1 MVTAGVGGKVGA
13 GARTVVTPGLVG
25 RVVKFVTLFLGLVG
39 FFALAALA
47 GLAGLAILVV
57 FLVGAFLST
66 FFGGGGFGF

>member
-13 GARTVVTPGLVG
+13 GTGTVVIPGLVG
-25 RVVKFVTLFLGLVG
+25 WVVKFVTLFLGLVG

>member
-1 MVTAGVGGKVGA
+1 MVTAGAGVGGKVGA
-13 GARTVVTPGLVG
+13 GTRTVVTPGLVG

-47 GLAGLAILVV
+47 GLAILVV

-66 FFGGGGFGF
+66 FFGAGGFGF